1 MGMKMERRSLEAFVW
16 RGAEWEE
23 VGRVKEEMFAGKV
36 GREGEGGGGGEG

>member
-23 VGRVKEEMFAGKV
+23 VGSKEEMFAGKV